1 MWYNRTCLRKEGDF
15 TLSRTEKE
23 KRLLYEK
30 NEEVRKQQ
38 SYWVVKRND
47 LITHSRYSLTLS
59 QQRLLLFL
67 ISKIAPYDDIENEY
81 RVKIKDIIDVCEYD
95 KTSGVYYKLIKRDL
109 LVLRNSAIWMETA
122 RGLETI
128 GWLSKAILL
137 KPQKGTEYQE
147 ICFKFDSGLEPYLF
161 QLKSFYTQYNLENII
176 TLSHKYSLRLYEYL
190 MSYAN
195 LMYVI
200 VSVDDLK
207 LRLDAQNYSKYN
219 HFKERI
225 LKPSIDDINAKTNI
239 YIEFDELKTGKAIT
253 KIAFYI
259 WGVNQDSKDF
269 SIEDMRIRAG
279 IKANV
284 DRRIIKDKKQKLD
297 KEKMIKANG
306 EITAQLSLFED
317 N

>member
-1 MWYNRTCLRKEGDF
+1 M
-15 TLSRTEKE
+15 SRTEKE

-30 NEEVRKQQ
+30 NEDVRKQQ

-47 LITHSRYSLTLS
+47 LITHSRYSLSLS

-67 ISKIAPYDDIENEY
+67 ISKIAPYDDIEDEY

-95 KTSGVYYKLIKRDL
+95 KTSGAYYKLIKRDL
-109 LVLRNSAIWMETA
+109 LALRNSAIWMETN

-128 GWLSKAILL
+128 GWLSKAILI
-137 KPQKGTEYQE
+137 KPEKRGEYQE
-147 ICFKFDSGLEPYLF
+147 IVFKFDSGLEPYLF

-200 VSVDDLK
+200 VSIDDLK
-207 LRLDAQNYSKYN
+207 VRLDAQSYTKYN

-225 LKPSIDDINAKTNI
+225 LNPSIDDINSKTNL
-239 YIEFDELKTGKAIT
+239 YIEYDEFKVGKAIK

-259 WGVNQDSKDF
+259 WGVNEDSKDYT
-269 SIEDMRIRAG
+269 IEDMRIRAG
-279 IKANV
+279 VKANI
-284 DRRIIKDKKQKLD
+284 DRRIVKDKKQKLD
-297 KEKMIKANG
+297 KENLIKVNG

-317 N
+317 S

>member
-1 MWYNRTCLRKEGDF
+1 MRKSKRKEGDF
-15 TLSRTEKE
+15 TLARTEKE

-30 NEEVRKQQ
+30 SEEVRKQQ

-81 RVKIKDIIDVCEYD
+81 RVRIKDIIDVCEYE
-95 KTSGVYYKLIKRDL
+95 KTSGTYYKLIKRDL

-122 RGLETI
+122 QGLETI
-128 GWLSKAILL
+128 GWLAKAKLI
-137 KPQKGTEYQE
+137 KPATEKDYQE
-147 ICFKFDSGLEPYLF
+147 IVFKFDSGVEPYLF

-207 LRLDAQNYSKYN
+207 MRLDAQSYTKYN

-225 LKPSIDDINAKTNI
+225 LKPSVDDINQKTNL
-239 YIEFDELKTGKAIT
+239 YIEYDELKTGKAVK

-259 WGVNQDSKDF
+259 WGVNEDSKDYT
-269 SIEDMRIRAG
+269 IEDMRIRAG
-279 IKANV
+279 VKADVN
-284 DRRIIKDKKQKLD
+284 RRVIKDKKQKID
-297 KEKMIKANG
+297 KENYIKVNG

-317 N
+317 S

>member
-1 MWYNRTCLRKEGDF
+1 MRKLKRKEGDF
-15 TLSRTEKE
+15 TLARPEKE

-30 NEEVRKQQ
+30 SEEVRKQQ

-81 RVKIKDIIDVCEYD
+81 RVRIKDIIDVCEYD
-95 KTSGVYYKLIKRDL
+95 KTSGTYYKLIKRDL
-109 LVLRNSAIWMETA
+109 LVLRNSAIWMETG

-128 GWLSKAILL
+128 GWLSKAILI
-137 KPQKGTEYQE
+137 KPTTEKDYQE
-147 ICFKFDSGLEPYLF
+147 IAFKFDSGLEPYLF

-207 LRLDAQNYSKYN
+207 VRLDAQNYSKYN

-239 YIEFDELKTGKAIT
+239 YIEFDELKAGKAIT

-259 WGVNQDSKDF
+259 WGVNEDSKDYT
-269 SIEDMRIRAG
+269 IEDMRIRAG
-279 IKANV
+279 VKANV
-284 DRRIIKDKKQKLD
+284 NRRIIKDKKQKLD
-297 KEKMIKANG
+297 KEKMIKVNG

-317 N
+317 S

>member
-1 MWYNRTCLRKEGDF
+1 MA
-15 TLSRTEKE
+15 RTEKE

-81 RVKIKDIIDVCEYD
+81 RVRIKDIIDVCEYD
-95 KTSGVYYKLIKRDL
+95 KTSGTYYKLIKRDL

-128 GWLSKAILL
+128 GWLSKAILI
-137 KPQKGTEYQE
+137 KPATEKDYQE
-147 ICFKFDSGLEPYLF
+147 IVFKFDSGLEPYLF

-207 LRLDAQNYSKYN
+207 MRLDAVSVDDLKMRLNAQSYSKYN

-225 LKPSIDDINAKTNI
+225 LKPSVDEINKKTNL
-239 YIEFDELKTGKAIT
+239 YIEYDELKTGKAVK

-259 WGVNQDSKDF
+259 WGVNEDSKDYT
-269 SIEDMRIRAG
+269 IEDMRIRAG
-279 IKANV
+279 VKADVN
-284 DRRIIKDKKQKLD
+284 RRVIKDKKQKID
-297 KEKMIKANG
+297 KENYIKVNG

-317 N
+317 S